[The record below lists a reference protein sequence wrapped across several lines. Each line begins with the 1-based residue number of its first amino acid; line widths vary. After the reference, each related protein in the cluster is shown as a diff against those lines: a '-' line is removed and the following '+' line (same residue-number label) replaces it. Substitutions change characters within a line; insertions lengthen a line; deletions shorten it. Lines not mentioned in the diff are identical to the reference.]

1 MRYTG
6 NFPVINMIFE
16 RRGLQHVLFWLVVT
30 LYLAAGFKSRSDSLG
45 LSIGHALLY
54 LPGHLF
60 MVYMLLYFLISQYV
74 LKRRFLLFVLL
85 LIPIFAIAAL
95 YIRWID
101 TAIYGSRE
109 VLVDPRIFLH
119 AIFATFNICGIAVA
133 VKLFKYWY
141 WEREA
146 KQQAERAHLASQLEL
161 LKSQIHPHFL
171 FNTLNNLYSLTLEH
185 SREAPGVVLRLSG
198 LLRYMLYECDRDR
211 VPLAKEIDIINH
223 YIQLEKIRYGQ
234 RLEVSLS
241 YTGHIN
247 GQVIAPLLFLPFLE
261 NSFKHGTSEQIDQC
275 WISLDVNVTDDL
287 LTMKLTNSRHPSES
301 AGGGIGLDNVRK
313 RLDLLYNDAYLL
325 KIIPDEETFTVS
337 LSIQLKNS
345 QRK

>member
-1 MRYTG
+1 MLY
-6 NFPVINMIFE
+6 E

-30 LYLAAGFKSRSDSLG
+30 LYLTAGFKSRSDSLG
-45 LSIGHALLY
+45 VSAGHALFY

-60 MVYMLLYFLISQYV
+60 MVYMLIYFLIPRYV
-74 LKRRFLLFVLL
+74 LKRRFVLFVAL
-85 LIPIFAIAAL
+85 LIPVFAVAAL
-95 YIRWID
+95 YIRLID

-109 VLVDPRIFLH
+109 VVIDPRIFLH

-161 LKSQIHPHFL
+161 LKSQVHPHFL

-185 SREAPGVVLRLSG
+185 SVEAPAVVLQLSG
-198 LLRYMLYECDRDR
+198 LLRYMLYECDNDR
-211 VPLAKEIDIINH
+211 VPLAKEIGIVNN
-223 YIQLEKIRYGQ
+223 YIQLEKIRYGK
-234 RLEVSLS
+234 RLDVSIS
-241 YTGHIN
+241 YTGYIN
-247 GQVIAPLLFLPFLE
+247 GQVIAPLIFLPFLE

-287 LTMKLTNSRHPSES
+287 MTMKLTNSRHPS
-301 AGGGIGLDNVRK
+301 ALTGGGIGLENVRK
-313 RLDLLYNDAYLL
+313 RLDLLYQDAYLL
-325 KIIPDEETFTVS
+325 KIVPDEETFTVS
-337 LSIQLKNS
+337 LSIQLKNTPA
-345 QRK
+345 K